1 MCSRAY
7 ENVSKIEGGMIVNQ
21 KALIEFIAILN
32 KLQVQSDP
40 SLTDAQKEIC
50 KYCIDELKKKVQ

>member
-1 MCSRAY
+1 
-7 ENVSKIEGGMIVNQ
+7 MIVNQ

-32 KLQVQSDP
+32 KLQIQNDP
-40 SLTDAQKEIC
+40 SLTDVQKEIC

>member
-1 MCSRAY
+1 MCGRIN

-32 KLQVQSDP
+32 KLQIQNDP
-40 SLTDAQKEIC
+40 SLTDVQKEIC